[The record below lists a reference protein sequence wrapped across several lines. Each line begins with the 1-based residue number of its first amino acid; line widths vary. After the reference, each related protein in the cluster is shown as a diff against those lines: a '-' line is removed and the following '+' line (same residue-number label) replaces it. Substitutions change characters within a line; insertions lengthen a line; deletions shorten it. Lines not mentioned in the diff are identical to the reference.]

1 MEFSNCAVMSDVVFS
16 GVYDKDGHF
25 VSFILND
32 FDVRIIETYADDKQN
47 IKEKNIEIDEAIIYQ
62 QRLVHDGYTQ
72 NLKVT
77 DIKTRIT

>member
-1 MEFSNCAVMSDVVFS
+1 MSDVVFS

-77 DIKTRIT
+77 DIKTRKN

>member
-1 MEFSNCAVMSDVVFS
+1 MSYIVFS

-25 VSFILND
+25 VSFKINE
-32 FDVRIIETYADDKQN
+32 FDVSITETYADDKQN

-72 NLKVT
+72 NLKAT

>member
-1 MEFSNCAVMSDVVFS
+1 MSYVVFS

-25 VSFILND
+25 ISFKINE
-32 FDVRIIETYADDKQN
+32 FDVSITETYYANDKWN
-47 IKEKNIEIDEAIIYQ
+47 TKEKNIEIDDAIIYQ

-77 DIKTRIT
+77 DIKTGKK